1 LSIQEEK
8 LIFGD
13 KKWALV
19 LSGGGAKGF
28 AHIGVLKFLEENNL
42 KPDLVAGTSA
52 GAIVGS
58 FYCCGMTALEIEDFI
73 LNDFNFKD
81 YLDIR
86 TLQLPDMSITRALQV
101 GESIKN
107 LFSRSGID
115 SGGKI
120 YRKVLELTKNKNFGE
135 ENIPFYCN
143 SVDIINHK
151 HIVHETGKIADAVR
165 ASCAVP
171 GFFSPCK
178 VENALLVDGGIY
190 ENLPVFIPRSKGIK
204 RVVAVNLNSR
214 KPLDI
219 KQVETGADVIVEA
232 LFIGSR
238 IRTREGIDKPDVEII
253 ATDGRTNNDF
263 SNPEELIKLG
273 YEKAQ
278 EKSKEI
284 KSLISPLFKKL
295 IG

>member
-1 LSIQEEK
+1 
-8 LIFGD
+8 LIFRN

-42 KPDLVAGTSA
+42 KPDLIAGTSA
-52 GAIVGS
+52 GAIIGS

-120 YRKVLELTKNKNFGE
+120 YRKVLELTRNKNFGE
-135 ENIPFYCN
+135 EDIPFYCN

-151 HIVHETGKIADAVR
+151 HVVHETGKIADAVR

-178 VENALLVDGGIY
+178 VENALRVDGGIY
-190 ENLPVFIPRSKGIK
+190 ENLPVFIPRSKGIE
-204 RVVAVNLNSR
+204 RVVAVNLNGR
-214 KPLDI
+214 EPIDI
-219 KQVETGADVIVEA
+219 KRVETGADVIVEA

-238 IRTREGIDKPDVEII
+238 IRAREGIDKPDVEII
-253 ATDGRTNNDF
+253 ATDGRINNDF
-263 SNPEELIKLG
+263 SNPEYLISLG
-273 YEKAQ
+273 YEKAL

-284 KSLISPLFKKL
+284 KSLIYPMFKKL
-295 IG
+295 LD